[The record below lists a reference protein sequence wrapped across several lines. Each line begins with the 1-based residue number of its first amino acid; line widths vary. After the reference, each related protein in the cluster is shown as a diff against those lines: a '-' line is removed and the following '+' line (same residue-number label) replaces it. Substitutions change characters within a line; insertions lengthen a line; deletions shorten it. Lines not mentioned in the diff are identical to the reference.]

1 LTERYQVFVAQPG
14 IIVGNRY
21 TLTQV
26 IGRGGMGEVWRAHD
40 RDLDSACAVKFI
52 LQHLASDRG
61 IRERFTREA
70 KAVARLRS
78 PHVVHILGVGEVETI
93 PYLAMEL
100 LDGETL
106 LSRLDR
112 IGRLHPVVTLKM
124 VEQVAE
130 ALESAHRAGIV
141 HRYLKPDNIWFWSG
155 HKVFIKVLDF
165 GVAKTGMTTESLQTA
180 TGALVGTP
188 QYMSPEQALGNRDI
202 DHRSDLWALA
212 VITIECLTGK
222 RPFESSGLGDLLLK
236 IVGASPPSLRALA
249 PELPVS
255 MQDWWVRALARDPR
269 DRFQSAT
276 ELVDALRPHLVQL
289 EAEWVAPHG
298 VESVRSAR
306 SAFTEDAFPSAHA
319 LGTPP
324 ILLHDSSAVQSIP
337 LPPSASYPA
346 SGAHPVAVPHSDQV
360 ASGHAVSAHHD
371 PLEAARG
378 ALGPDVAGGGSARSP
393 GSLGPISSGSQPSP
407 LRRAGRQRTLWIAG
421 GLLAA
426 ALVFT
431 AARLFKATP
440 EPAAAVSGNTP
451 TEATA
456 TPAPSVRAPAPERA
470 ATAPGSD
477 APDVQ
482 IRPVAGH
489 QLEQPSP
496 WEPALRGNKPSEPT
510 TTVTQALQPR
520 PPVAAGEATAAAR
533 GPTGAEAAAAGL
545 GELPPKSTEAKAAA
559 PAPAPPPRAVSAP
572 STPAA
577 SPTLPASG
585 TPKAAPKPP
594 DVPAKPASDAA
605 RPGATSHDP
614 AAESEAARKERL
626 RRATGL

>member
-1 LTERYQVFVAQPG
+1 VFVAQPG
-14 IIVGNRY
+14 LIVGNRY
-21 TLTQV
+21 TLTKV
-26 IGRGGMGEVWRAHD
+26 IGRGGMGEVWKAHD

-78 PHVVHILGVGEVETI
+78 PHVVHILGVGEVETTPCSI

-130 ALESAHRAGIV
+130 ALESAHGAGIV
-141 HRYLKPDNIWFWSG
+141 HRDLKPDNIWFWSG

-202 DHRSDLWALA
+202 DHRSDLWGLA

-249 PELPVS
+249 PELPES

-306 SAFTEDAFPSAHA
+306 VSYADDAFSGAHA

-324 ILLHDSSAVQSIP
+324 ILLHDSSAVHP
-337 LPPSASYPA
+337 ASGGPASGDYPA
-346 SGAHPVAVPHSDQV
+346 SGAHPV
-360 ASGHAVSAHHD
+360 SGHAVSGHAGVPHSGHVPSGPRAVSGHHD
-371 PLEAARG
+371 ALEAARG
-378 ALGPDVAGGGSARSP
+378 ALGPDVTGGGPRSP

-407 LRRAGRQRTLWIAG
+407 LRRVGRQRTWWIAG

-426 ALVFT
+426 ALIFT
-431 AARLFKATP
+431 VGRLFQAQSEPPAVVARSTQPDIAAAPAPSVPAPTP
-440 EPAAAVSGNTP
+440 EPAS
-451 TEATA
+451 
-456 TPAPSVRAPAPERA
+456 AP
-470 ATAPGSD
+470 PGSST
-477 APDVQ
+477 PDVQ

-489 QLEQPSP
+489 QLEPTSP
-496 WEPALRGNKPSEPT
+496 WEPALRGNKPAEPT
-510 TTVTQALQPR
+510 TTVTQALQPQ
-520 PPVAAGEATAAAR
+520 PAASGQGTTGVAQRLPAAD
-533 GPTGAEAAAAGL
+533 EAAH
-545 GELPPKSTEAKAAA
+545 GEGPAKPA
-559 PAPAPPPRAVSAP
+559 APAPPPRPAATPSA
-572 STPAA
+572 PAA
-577 SPTLPASG
+577 SAGIPASG
-585 TPKAAPKPP
+585 TPKPGVKPP

-605 RPGATSHDP
+605 HPGAVGHDP

-626 RRATGL
+626 RKATGL

>member
-1 LTERYQVFVAQPG
+1 MFVAQPG
-14 IIVGNRY
+14 LIVGNRY

-26 IGRGGMGEVWRAHD
+26 IGRGGMGEVWKAHD
-40 RDLDSACAVKFI
+40 RELDSACAVKFI

-78 PHVVHILGVGEVETI
+78 PHVVHILGVGEVEHI

-130 ALESAHRAGIV
+130 ALESAHQAGIV
-141 HRYLKPDNIWFWSG
+141 HRDMKPDNIWFWSG

-202 DHRSDLWALA
+202 DHRSDLWSLA

-255 MQDWWVRALARDPR
+255 MQEWWVRALARDPR

-276 ELVDALRPHLVQL
+276 ELVDALRPHLLQL
-289 EAEWVAPHG
+289 EAEWVAPQG

-306 SAFTEDAFPSAHA
+306 
-319 LGTPP
+319 
-324 ILLHDSSAVQSIP
+324 V
-337 LPPSASYPA
+337 SY
-346 SGAHPVAVPHSDQV
+346 
-360 ASGHAVSAHHD
+360 
-371 PLEAARG
+371 
-378 ALGPDVAGGGSARSP
+378 
-393 GSLGPISSGSQPSP
+393 
-407 LRRAGRQRTLWIAG
+407 
-421 GLLAA
+421 
-426 ALVFT
+426 
-431 AARLFKATP
+431 
-440 EPAAAVSGNTP
+440 N
-451 TEATA
+451 
-456 TPAPSVRAPAPERA
+456 
-470 ATAPGSD
+470 
-477 APDVQ
+477 
-482 IRPVAGH
+482 
-489 QLEQPSP
+489 
-496 WEPALRGNKPSEPT
+496 
-510 TTVTQALQPR
+510 
-520 PPVAAGEATAAAR
+520 
-533 GPTGAEAAAAGL
+533 
-545 GELPPKSTEAKAAA
+545 
-559 PAPAPPPRAVSAP
+559 
-572 STPAA
+572 
-577 SPTLPASG
+577 
-585 TPKAAPKPP
+585 
-594 DVPAKPASDAA
+594 
-605 RPGATSHDP
+605 
-614 AAESEAARKERL
+614 
-626 RRATGL
+626 